1 LIFLIIL
8 IQMIQM
14 IKKVKKITMEAKTKD
29 TFKSIL
35 RFPKRSQNHPTIIS
49 TASVRVCDM
58 EISIK
63 MRPENNWQM
72 ESCKSKHH

>member
-1 LIFLIIL
+1 MFYIL
-8 IQMIQM
+8 FTIEGKIQTW
-14 IKKVKKITMEAKTKD
+14 V
-29 TFKSIL
+29 KSIL
-35 RFPKRSQNHPTIIS
+35 RFPKRSLSHPTIIS